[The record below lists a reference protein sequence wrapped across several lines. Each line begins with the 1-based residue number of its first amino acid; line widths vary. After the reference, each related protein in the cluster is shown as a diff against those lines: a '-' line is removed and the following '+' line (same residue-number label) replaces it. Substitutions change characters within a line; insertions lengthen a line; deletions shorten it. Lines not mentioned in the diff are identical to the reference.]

1 MVLAMLNKKRLLR
14 SSSGFTL
21 LEVMIAVA
29 VLSISLVAL
38 FGAQSH
44 SLSLATEAQF
54 NTIAAMLAQE
64 KIAEIE
70 AGLLPYSNG
79 RGDFGKKYPGY
90 EWSLEVSASHLE
102 GVDFLNALD
111 NTILYKVKLSIAQTK
126 GVLSYT
132 TIYYGRKRNAGEQA
146 YVP

>member
-1 MVLAMLNKKRLLR
+1 MVSAILNKKTLLR

-70 AGLLPYSNG
+70 AGLLPYSND

-111 NTILYKVKLSIAQTK
+111 KILYKVKLSVAQTE

-132 TIYYGRKRNAGEQA
+132 TIYYGRERKGGEQA